1 MQLDGIFPF
10 TDTFLTIYIC
20 QRQDAV
26 CPPTAGAELFEK
38 APVRLL
44 QPPDVTGE
52 FPYYQFIKWCHHQGR
67 DLRHTNQLPAPV
79 RQPVEDHQTQLG
91 HGNLTMD
98 KPRQSILTDDNAY
111 AL

>member
-1 MQLDGIFPF
+1 MQLDGIL
-10 TDTFLTIYIC
+10 TLTEAFLAVDVC

-38 APVRLL
+38 APVRL

-67 DLRHTNQLPAPV
+67 GLRHTKQLPAPV
-79 RQPVEDHQTQLG
+79 
-91 HGNLTMD
+91 
-98 KPRQSILTDDNAY
+98 
-111 AL
+111 